1 MGFLLLVPSLVF
13 LTHDCYFVYHGYWGL
28 LLPLPMIVLWFIDMG
43 VYYGPE
49 GLLLPGGVDFPEING
64 TLILLVVF
72 IIYPWL
78 IAMWAYTHEP
88 GS

>member
-1 MGFLLLVPSLVF
+1 
-13 LTHDCYFVYHGYWGL
+13 
-28 LLPLPMIVLWFIDMG
+28 MIVLWFIDMG

-72 IIYPWL
+72 YYSPL
-78 IAMWAYTHEP
+78 AYCHV
-88 GS
+88 GSYT